1 MSDRI
6 RTAPDTRATQ
16 PSPGHYSMWK
26 CDGCGASSGVF
37 AGRKQYRAGWLCAG
51 CWAAMKG
58 RK

>member
-6 RTAPDTRATQ
+6 RTSSDAPATR

-51 CWAAMKG
+51 CWAARKG
-58 RK
+58 RQ